1 MFSLMQHKNSDRLYH
16 QAAHL
21 AEAYEDLRK
30 SYISACLV
38 KALWTPDL
46 TAYLHEEGN
55 NSPTTKEE
63 MNELLERMAQVGHD
77 LGNLHSHVEELC
89 ADLKRVGRGESFS
102 V

>member
-1 MFSLMQHKNSDRLYH
+1 MQHKKPDRLCQ

-21 AEAYEDLRK
+21 ANAYEDLRK
-30 SYISACLV
+30 SYIDACLV
-38 KALWTPDL
+38 KALWTPEL
-46 TAYLHEEGN
+46 TAYLREEGN

-63 MNELLERMAQVGHD
+63 MTELLERMAQIGND

-89 ADLKRVGRGESFS
+89 IDLKRVGRGESFS